1 MIDAE
6 AFLRFHD
13 AVASSMQPHHHE
25 GTRRMRPLEGDGAAV
40 RKSVI
45 QGDGVDDCREAALRL
60 LDAAPRSSGALRD
73 RLLGKGYDE
82 SVVDRV
88 IERLAAVDLLDDD
101 AYAESAVRWCA
112 GRLMGRR
119 GTVMELMR
127 KGVGRALA
135 EQVTCRAEEAGV
147 FEDAAWE
154 LGRKVARRTQ
164 GLDRRVR
171 VRRFWSAGG
180 RKGHDPETLGRVA
193 AELF

>member
-6 AFLRFHD
+6 AFLRSHD

-25 GTRRMRPLEGDGAAV
+25 GTRRMRPLEDDGAAV

-135 EQVTCRAEEAGV
+135 EQAAYRAEEEGV